1 MTVEND
7 ANADALQRLR
17 AQGDDLTH
25 PRNIDFSVVF
35 PNENAASEFA
45 VHFRNLGYKV
55 SVKRTDTEE
64 GLPWDALVVK
74 FMVPSAEG
82 IAEFERTLQ
91 SVATPLSGR
100 NDGWGCFA
108 EPS

>member
-17 AQGDDLTH
+17 AQRDDLTH

-55 SVKRTDTEE
+55 SVERNTS
-64 GLPWDALVVK
+64 PRALN
-74 FMVPSAEG
+74 
-82 IAEFERTLQ
+82 TLR
-91 SVATPLSGR
+91 PLFG
-100 NDGWGCFA
+100 
-108 EPS
+108 